1 MKNKKRM
8 ETAVRTV
15 VMWLLSLI
23 ILVPIAMVVLN
34 AVKSQA
40 EAATMSLTLPKEF
53 HFENFRRV
61 IKEGKM
67 INAMKNSLFLA
78 VTSVFITN
86 LGASMGAFVLSRRRT
101 KLTKGIYIFFL
112 VGLLAPIN
120 YIPTIRVL
128 QALHL
133 MNKMIGVSLLF
144 SALMLPFDVFLYYG
158 FVSTVPRELDEA
170 AIIDG
175 CGSFQMF
182 FRIQIPLMKPVITTG
197 ILINFMNAWNDF
209 NIPLY
214 MLNRSENYPVTM
226 AVYNFYGTYVSSWN
240 LVSAA
245 ILISIIP
252 VLIVYLFGQKYIVS
266 GMSAGAVKG

>member
-1 MKNKKRM
+1 MKNRKRM
-8 ETAVRTV
+8 ELVIRTA

-23 ILVPIAMVVLN
+23 ILIPLFMVLLN

-40 EAATMSLTLPKEF
+40 EAATMSLVLPEEF
-53 HFENFRRV
+53 HFENFKRV

-67 INAMKNSLFLA
+67 IRAMKNSFFLA
-78 VTSVFITN
+78 ISSVVLTN

-101 KLTKGIYIFFL
+101 KGTKGIYFFFL

-120 YIPTIRVL
+120 YIPTIRML
-128 QALHL
+128 QMLHL
-133 MNKMIGVSLLF
+133 MNTMLGVVFLF

-158 FVSTVPRELDEA
+158 FVSTVPVELDEA

-175 CGSFQMF
+175 CKSFQMF
-182 FRIQIPLMKPVITTG
+182 FKIEVPLMKPVITTG

-240 LVSAA
+240 LVAAA
-245 ILISIIP
+245 IIVSIIP
-252 VLIVYLFGQKYIVS
+252 VLCVYLMGQKYIIS

>member
-1 MKNKKRM
+1 MKNKKRL
-8 ETAVRTV
+8 EVVLRTV
-15 VMWLLSLI
+15 IMWTLSLV
-23 ILVPIAMVVLN
+23 ILVPLAMVLLN

-40 EAATMSLTLPKEF
+40 EAATMSLSLPKEF

-61 IKEGKM
+61 VKEGKM
-67 INAMKNSLFLA
+67 LNAMKNSLFLS
-78 VTSVFITN
+78 VTSVIITN
-86 LGASMGAFVLSRRRT
+86 LGAAMGAFVLSRRRT
-101 KLTKGIYIFFL
+101 KVTKGLYVFFL
-112 VGLLAPIN
+112 IGLLAPIN

-144 SALMLPFDVFLYYG
+144 SALMLPFDMFLYYG
-158 FVSTVPRELDEA
+158 FVGSVPVELDEA

-175 CGSFQMF
+175 CNSFQMF
-182 FRIQIPLMKPVITTG
+182 FKIAVPLMKPVITTG
-197 ILINFMNAWNDF
+197 ILINFMNSWNDF

-240 LVSAA
+240 LVAAA
-245 ILISIIP
+245 IIISIIP
-252 VLIVYLFGQKYIVS
+252 VLAVYLFGQKYIVS